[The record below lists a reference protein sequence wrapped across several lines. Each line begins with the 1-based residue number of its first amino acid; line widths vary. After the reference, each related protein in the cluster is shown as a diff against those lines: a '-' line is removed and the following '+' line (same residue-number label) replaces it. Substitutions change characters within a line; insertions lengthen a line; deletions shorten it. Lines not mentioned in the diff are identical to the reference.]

1 MWELWNE
8 DTTIDRSKKRGVN
21 MGKICVKCGNE
32 LSDNAKFCT
41 KCGMQCENSIKTVGV
56 VKGSKKNKK
65 KVILVGVSIVA
76 VVLVIVGIATGFFFG
91 FQKGV

>member
-1 MWELWNE
+1 
-8 DTTIDRSKKRGVN
+8 

-76 VVLVIVGIATGFFFG
+76 VV